1 MRLLSELL
9 LYGLTLGGLYAMM
22 SMGLTL
28 QYGVARIM
36 NLAYGELLI
45 ATAFGAWALFTHL
58 KLSPLLA
65 LLLSLPLGFALNW
78 GIYRLLLS
86 PLVRRTNA
94 GPALEVDSLLA
105 TFGLLFVVQGLM
117 LVQFGG
123 AYHSYAYASEA
134 LELFGARI
142 AWNRLI
148 VLVLAVLIGGA
159 LWLFLARTRAGAAVR
174 AVATAPNHAPLV
186 GIDVAT
192 VSAATFAAGGALVAA
207 AGVLASMF
215 LTFSASMGVVF
226 TMKALIVVIMGGVG
240 NVAGCVL
247 AGLLLGLAE
256 TLVARLIDPGLTLAV
271 NYLLFLA
278 VLLWRPAGLF
288 GRASR

>member
-1 MRLLSELL
+1 MQLLSELL

-28 QYGVARIM
+28 QYGAARIM

-58 KLSPLLA
+58 QLSPLLA
-65 LLLSLPLGFALNW
+65 LALSLPLGFALNW
-78 GIYRLLLS
+78 LIYLLLLS
-86 PLVRRTNA
+86 PLVKRTNA

-123 AYHSYAYASEA
+123 SYHSYAYAAEA
-134 LELFGARI
+134 VELFGTRI
-142 AWNRLI
+142 ALNRLI
-148 VLVLAVLIGGA
+148 VLALAVLIGGA
-159 LWLFLARTRAGAAVR
+159 LWAFLARTRAGAAVR
-174 AVATAPNHAPLV
+174 AVATAPPNAPLV
-186 GIDVAT
+186 GIDVAA
-192 VSAATFAAGGALVAA
+192 VSATVFAVGGALVAA

-240 NVAGCVL
+240 NIAGCVI

-256 TLVARLIDPGLTLAV
+256 TLVARLLDPGLTLAV

-288 GRASR
+288 GRSTR